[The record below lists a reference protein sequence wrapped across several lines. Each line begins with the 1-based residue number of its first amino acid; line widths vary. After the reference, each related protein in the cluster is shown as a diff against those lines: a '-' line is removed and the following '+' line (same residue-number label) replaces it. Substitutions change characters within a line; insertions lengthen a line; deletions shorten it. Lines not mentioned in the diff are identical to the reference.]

1 MVHIS
6 SDQVVS
12 HQPLYMQGIDFFDQ
26 VLIALVAGV
35 CSINLLLFIVYLI
48 NRYSER
54 NDMTAQSRNAQN
66 KADRPYWVV
75 GCLISGSLW
84 MIGSLLLCGN
94 YGIFQ
99 GSEYQLCVFLKYIL
113 QYSFGYTLWVNLSL
127 YRLIRLFMVHAWV
140 VKPLHAMIVLSAL
153 MAPFLI
159 LSGAA
164 LGLDK
169 DCLPTPGYN
178 GYIYCKQGMEWDLSF
193 YILSLLYLVLFV
205 FFALKVRQVTGTFKD
220 LKRYITFCGI
230 SFLFVIFDAS
240 MSFSD
245 MGYYPIIRQLLCLFV
260 IIVVMLQSWSIFW
273 SVLIRKK
280 VRKPKSVDD
289 GDGAVMVLDER
300 KVRIGAPELTEEE
313 LMGGPVR
320 RTSDVDPS
328 QYNSDHYSVRPGV
341 VVKVRPREG
350 PNEIMVPDTGAFMST
365 LTSEDLEHLDK
376 GMETLTNIEIDV
388 GEVKS
393 ALELVEDK
401 NN

>member
-1 MVHIS
+1 
-6 SDQVVS
+6 
-12 HQPLYMQGIDFFDQ
+12 
-26 VLIALVAGV
+26 
-35 CSINLLLFIVYLI
+35 
-48 NRYSER
+48 
-54 NDMTAQSRNAQN
+54 
-66 KADRPYWVV
+66 
-75 GCLISGSLW
+75 
-84 MIGSLLLCGN
+84 
-94 YGIFQ
+94 
-99 GSEYQLCVFLKYIL
+99 
-113 QYSFGYTLWVNLSL
+113 
-127 YRLIRLFMVHAWV
+127 
-140 VKPLHAMIVLSAL
+140 
-153 MAPFLI
+153 
-159 LSGAA
+159 
-164 LGLDK
+164 
-169 DCLPTPGYN
+169 
-178 GYIYCKQGMEWDLSF
+178 
-193 YILSLLYLVLFV
+193 
-205 FFALKVRQVTGTFKD
+205 
-220 LKRYITFCGI
+220 
-230 SFLFVIFDAS
+230 
-240 MSFSD
+240 
-245 MGYYPIIRQLLCLFV
+245 
-260 IIVVMLQSWSIFW
+260 MLQSWSIFW

-350 PNEIMVPDTGAFMST
+350 LNEIMVPDTGAFMST